1 MIFSS
6 RFVYALLSLSLGLNT
21 AFAETC
27 RSTWL
32 FPPDFWD
39 QQGSEKRVSGWEV
52 RTPEE
57 NVFEVLGDAQ
67 LTQEDKRINADEIN
81 YHRLHKIAHA
91 FGHVRLQD
99 PDYLATSDRAVYN
112 ENTQTTQ
119 LYHLNYQL
127 RSNSGYGQAEYAEM
141 KQNNSKVL
149 LKQLT
154 YTGCP
159 IGKEEWWLRLD
170 ELNVDDVE
178 QSATAKNAL
187 LEFKEVPVFYFPW
200 LKFST
205 AKRASGLLMPTVVAY
220 QNEDTPTNS
229 LNSVLKIPYY
239 FDIAPNIDDTL
250 TLIQMADRGQVVDN
264 EFRYWLPR
272 QKGALQVSY
281 LNDQVEHQDRYRFW
295 WKASQ
300 QLDHNWALNWDWHDV
315 SDANFYREIQLTNYY
330 MRNKIYLDRS
340 LKLSKDFGDAQL
352 SINML
357 DFKQLKYG
365 QPYYSALPQVN
376 YAWQAPTPA
385 NRPLYMRVNSEFSHF
400 LMPEANSVSVTG
412 SRLHLAPTIG
422 ASWWQPYG
430 FVHAKTQ
437 LLMTQY
443 SLTDNSENTLSR
455 VVPVS
460 SIDVGLIAEKPI
472 TLFNHDFIH
481 TIEPR
486 AKYLFVPKVNQS
498 QYPVFD
504 TMPRSFDYLQ
514 LFADN
519 RFTGLDRIGDA
530 NQVTTGLF
538 SSLNHADGREFVEFG
553 LGQIS
558 YFQSRQVQMPGV
570 SEEMGDFSDLLAT
583 ASVIYGNWRATLTE
597 QIDRDTKAIRQED
610 RSLQY
615 VDAKDNHFIV
625 RHRLRRQGTLA
636 EDEQITLGGQLHYNA
651 TWSSLHF
658 ANLNQTSDQMRSAIH
673 AVQYD
678 SCCWGAQLIW
688 EHNLYINDVGSDII
702 RLAFIFKGLTTF
714 GSLADQKI
722 DSRLY
727 FE

>member
-1 MIFSS
+1 M
-6 RFVYALLSLSLGLNT
+6 LLSIGSYTT
-21 AFAETC
+21 AHAEAC
-27 RSTWL
+27 HYDWL
-32 FPPDFWD
+32 FTPDFWD
-39 QQGSEKRVSGWEV
+39 NPTTAKQLSGWEV

-57 NVFEVLGDAQ
+57 NVFEMIGDAK
-67 LTQEDKRINADEIN
+67 LTQNEQQLQADSIN
-81 YHRLHKIAHA
+81 YHSDYKLAHA

-99 PDYLATSDRAVYN
+99 PDYLAKADRAVHN
-112 ENTQTTQ
+112 EQTKMTQIYQ
-119 LYHLNYQL
+119 LDYQL
-127 RSNSGYGQAEYAEM
+127 RSNAAWGKADYAEV
-141 KQNNSKVL
+141 KQDKSFIF
-149 LKQLT
+149 LKKLS

-159 IGKEEWWLRLD
+159 IGKEEWWLHLD
-170 ELNVDDVE
+170 ELNINE
-178 QSATAKNAL
+178 GEKTAIAKNAL

-229 LNSVLKIPYY
+229 LSSVLKVPYY
-239 FDIAPNIDDTL
+239 FDIAPNLDDTL
-250 TLIQMADRGQVVDN
+250 TLIQMADRGQVIDN

-272 QKGALQVSY
+272 QKGNAQVSF
-281 LNDQVEHQDRYRFW
+281 LNDQVDHADRYRLW

-300 QLDHNWALNWDWHDV
+300 TLDNNWQMAWDWHDV

-330 MRNKIYLDRS
+330 MRNRIYLERNLS
-340 LKLSKDFGDAQL
+340 LNKNWGDSQL
-352 SINML
+352 SVNML

-365 QPYYSALPQVN
+365 QPYYSALPQVS
-376 YAWQAPTPA
+376 YAWQANLPNNSPFYLNA
-385 NRPLYMRVNSEFSHF
+385 RSEFAHF
-400 LMPEANSVSVTG
+400 LMPEARTPVVTG
-412 SRLHLAPTIG
+412 SRLHITPTLG
-422 ASWWQPYG
+422 VAWWQPYG
-430 FVHAKTQ
+430 FIHAKTQ

-443 SLTDNSENTLSR
+443 ALTDNSENTLTR
-455 VVPVS
+455 VLPVS
-460 SIDVGLIAEKPI
+460 SVDMGLIAEKPI

-481 TIEPR
+481 SIEPR
-486 AKYLFVPKVNQS
+486 AKYLFIPKINQ
-498 QYPVFD
+498 QAYPIFD

-530 NQVTTGLF
+530 NQLTLGLF
-538 SSLNHADGREFVEFG
+538 SRLNHEDGREFIELG

-558 YFQSRQVQMPGV
+558 YFQSRQVQMPSI
-570 SEEMGDFSDLLAT
+570 SEEQGDFSDLLVT
-583 ASVIYGNWRATLTE
+583 ASVIQGNWRATLTE
-597 QIDRDTKAIRQED
+597 QLDRDTKLIKQED

-615 VDAKDNHFIV
+615 LDPQSNQFIV
-625 RHRLRRQGTLA
+625 RHRLRRQGTA
-636 EDEQITLGGQLHYNA
+636 TEDEQITLGGQIRYNPI
-651 TWSSLHF
+651 WSSLHF